1 MRTGG
6 LVVRRAKPG
15 HYGEKMLRN
24 ITIRGGL
31 TLVISVFVAFLLIV
45 IGVGYG
51 ALKLASNGL
60 QDVQHNSIALTRL
73 NASSAKLLQVRLAL
87 GSYETLFS
95 VGKQTDDLLP
105 AAHKVLGESTDDFR
119 IYMAGPFG
127 SDEEG
132 RLAHAVETARAALVD
147 QAIEPEFK
155 ALGDNDFNTFRNIQG
170 ETANNYYA
178 TYAKAIDSL
187 QQLQIDNQQR
197 QAATAAMR
205 FHIATLAFAAIGVAA
220 IVIGMMA
227 RVGLSAAV
235 VKPVNQTIRHFQRI
249 AAGDLTIA
257 VRVRSRNE
265 MGQLLGALTQMRDG
279 LVDTV
284 SKVRGSTTAI
294 TLGANE
300 IASGNADL
308 SRRTEQ
314 QAAALEETAASME
327 ELSATVKQ
335 NADNA
340 QQANRLAHGALE
352 TVTRGGSVVGRVTE
366 TMDGITASSR
376 KVAEIIG
383 MIEGIA
389 FQTNILALNAAVE
402 AARAGEQGRGF
413 AVVASEVRSLAQRS
427 GTAAKE
433 IKELIGESAAKV
445 EQGASLVV
453 EAGKTMSEA
462 MQSVERVTGIM
473 GEIEAAAMEQS
484 EGIAQ
489 VNKAITQIDE
499 VTQHNAALVEQA
511 AAAAKSLE
519 EQAAVLRNAVAVF
532 RLDESELAD
541 GRDTTA
547 ASFNRHDEAN
557 ASVAHSVS
565 SLQAA

>member
-1 MRTGG
+1 
-6 LVVRRAKPG
+6 
-15 HYGEKMLRN
+15 MLNN

-31 TLVISVFVAFLLIV
+31 TLVICVFVAFLLTV

-51 ALKLASNGL
+51 ALKLASDGL
-60 QDVQHNSIALTRL
+60 QDVQHNSIALSRL
-73 NASSAKLLQVRLAL
+73 NSSSAKLLQVRLAL

-105 AAHKVLGESTDDFR
+105 AAHKLLLESNDDFHQ
-119 IYMAGPFG
+119 YAEGSFG
-127 SDEEG
+127 SDDER
-132 RLAHAVETARAALVD
+132 RLAHAVETARSALVD

-155 ALGDNDFNTFRNIQG
+155 ALADNDFNTFRNIQG
-170 ETANNYYA
+170 ETANSFYA
-178 TYAKAIDSL
+178 SYAKAIGAL
-187 QQLQIDNQQR
+187 QQLQVDNQQS
-197 QAATAAMR
+197 QAETAAQR
-205 FHIATLAFAAIGVAA
+205 FRIATYAFGAIGVVA
-220 IVIGMMA
+220 IIIGLVA

-235 VKPVNQTIRHFQRI
+235 VKPVNQTIRHFQHI

-257 VRVRSRNE
+257 VKIRSRNE
-265 MGQLLGALTQMRDG
+265 MGQLLNALTQMRDG

-284 SKVRGSTTAI
+284 LKVRGSTHAI
-294 TLGANE
+294 SQGANE
-300 IASGNADL
+300 IAAGNADL

-314 QAAALEETAASME
+314 QAAALEQTAASME

-352 TVTRGGSVVGRVTE
+352 TVTRGGGVVGRVTE
-366 TMDGITASSR
+366 TMDGITTSSR

-445 EQGASLVV
+445 EQGASLVA
-453 EAGKTMSEA
+453 EAEKTMTEA

-473 GEIEAAAMEQS
+473 GEIEAAALEQS

-511 AAAAKSLE
+511 AAAANALE
-519 EQAAVLRNAVAVF
+519 EQAGILRDAVAVF
-532 RLDESELAD
+532 HLDDGNSELA
-541 GRDTTA
+541 RRNIASTQIEEHESSPEPFHHA
-547 ASFNRHDEAN
+547 AL
-557 ASVAHSVS
+557 SVRAG
-565 SLQAA
+565 

>member
-1 MRTGG
+1 
-6 LVVRRAKPG
+6 
-15 HYGEKMLRN
+15 MLKN

-31 TLVISVFVAFLLIV
+31 TLVISVFVAFLLTV
-45 IGVGYG
+45 IAVGYG
-51 ALKLASNGL
+51 ALKIANNCL
-60 QDVQHNSIALTRL
+60 QDVQHNSISLTRL
-73 NASSAKLLQVRLAL
+73 DASSARLLQVRLGL

-105 AAHKVLGESTDDFR
+105 AAHKVLTESTDDFR
-119 IYMAGPFG
+119 GYMAGPFG
-127 SDEEG
+127 SDDEE

-155 ALGDNDFNTFRNIQG
+155 ALADNDFNTFRNIQG
-170 ETANNYYA
+170 ETANTYYA
-178 TYAKAIDSL
+178 TYSKAIDSL
-187 QQLQIDNQQR
+187 QQLQIDSQQR
-197 QAATAAMR
+197 QAETAATR
-205 FHIATLAFAAIGVAA
+205 FRIATLAFAGIGVFA
-220 IVIGMMA
+220 IVIGVMA

-235 VKPVNQTIRHFQRI
+235 IKPVGQTIRHFQRI

-352 TVTRGGSVVGRVTE
+352 TVTRGGTVVGRVTE

-453 EAGKTMSEA
+453 EAGKTMREA

-473 GEIEAAAMEQS
+473 GEIEAAALEQS

-499 VTQHNAALVEQA
+499 VTQHNAALVEEA

-519 EQAAVLRNAVAVF
+519 EQAAVLRDAVAVF
-532 RLDESELAD
+532 RLDESEV
-541 GRDTTA
+541 A
-547 ASFNRHDEAN
+547 AGTGGATGS
-557 ASVAHSVS
+557 AHSGGKS
-565 SLQAA
+565 TEEQLQPTFSLGMS

>member
-1 MRTGG
+1 
-6 LVVRRAKPG
+6 
-15 HYGEKMLRN
+15 MLKN
-24 ITIRGGL
+24 MTIRGGL
-31 TLVISVFVAFLLIV
+31 TLLISVFVAFLLTV

-51 ALKLASNGL
+51 ALKLASDGL
-60 QDVQHNSIALTRL
+60 QNVQHDSSALSHL
-73 NASSAKLLQVRLAL
+73 NASSAKLLQARLAL

-105 AAHKVLGESTDDFR
+105 AAHKVLVESNNDFQN
-119 IYMAGPFG
+119 YVNGPFG
-127 SDEEG
+127 SDDEQ
-132 RLAHAVETARAALVD
+132 RLAQAVQKARAALVD
-147 QAIEPEFK
+147 EAIEPEFK
-155 ALGDNDFNTFRNIQG
+155 ALTDNDFNTFRNIQG
-170 ETANNYYA
+170 ETANNFYA
-178 TYAKAIDSL
+178 SYAKAIDSL
-187 QQLQIDNQQR
+187 EQLQNDNQER
-197 QAATAAMR
+197 QAETAKTR
-205 FHIATLAFAAIGVAA
+205 FRIATLVFGGIGFGA
-220 IVIGMMA
+220 IVIAFMA
-227 RVGLSAAV
+227 RFGLSAAV
-235 VKPVNQTIRHFQRI
+235 IKPVNQTIRHFQRI
-249 AAGDLTIA
+249 AAGDLT
-257 VRVRSRNE
+257 VGVKVRSRNE
-265 MGQLLGALTQMRDG
+265 MGQLLGALVQMRDG

-294 TLGANE
+294 TQGANE

-352 TVTRGGSVVGRVTE
+352 TVTRGGSVVSRVTE
-366 TMDGITASSR
+366 TMEGITTSSR

-433 IKELIGESAAKV
+433 IKELIGVSAAKV
-445 EQGASLVV
+445 EQGASLVA

-462 MQSVERVTGIM
+462 MQSVQRVTGIM
-473 GEIEAAAMEQS
+473 GEIEAAALEQS

-499 VTQHNAALVEQA
+499 VTQHNAALVEEA

-519 EQAAVLRNAVAVF
+519 EQASVLREAVAVF
-532 RLDESELAD
+532 RLNEDGLAGTVGEGASSANRWHESGAGALAYP
-541 GRDTTA
+541 GSA
-547 ASFNRHDEAN
+547 
-557 ASVAHSVS
+557 VAVG
-565 SLQAA
+565 